1 MEENSSVYVVKT
13 EGFEGPFELLLQL
26 IEKRKLFVNDVSLA
40 EVTQDY
46 ISIVNSLDTVELKD
60 KTAFIVI
67 ASILVLIK
75 SKSLL
80 PKLVLTS
87 DEEGEVKDLENRL
100 KLYDIVKER
109 IPVVQEYFTKH
120 ILFPRATKIRKRE
133 IIFTPDTS
141 ISQSSIAGAID
152 DVLRALPKDEKP
164 KEHFIEKVMSLESM
178 IENLVDRIQEGMK
191 TNFSSLV
198 GDSDHETNQGKKVH
212 TIVSF
217 LAVLELVRQGMLD
230 AHQDDSF
237 SDIGISKQAAM

>member
-13 EGFEGPFELLLQL
+13 QGFEGPFELLLQL

-46 ISIVNSLDTVELKD
+46 ISIVNSLEDVQLQD

-109 IPVVQEYFTKH
+109 LPVVQEYFTKH
-120 ILFPRATKIRKRE
+120 ILFPRVTKIRKRE
-133 IIFTPDTS
+133 IVFAPDSS
-141 ISQSSIAGAID
+141 ISVSSVSSAID
-152 DVLRALPKDEKP
+152 DVMRALPKDEEP
-164 KEHFIEKVMSLESM
+164 KEHYIEKVMTLESM
-178 IENLVDRIQEGMK
+178 IERLVDRIQEGMK

-198 GDSDHETNQGKKVH
+198 GDSDHETSHGKKVH

-230 AHQDDSF
+230 AHQEDSF
-237 SDIGISKQAAM
+237 ADISIGKQSVV